1 MYDLVA
7 QRNWISQI
15 DRDLP
20 PYFTPEEVH
29 RILDLCENKRDHLL
43 INFLWQTGARVSE
56 VIQIHVSDIDFY
68 AGNIKIITLK
78 RKKPYHRYVPLNQ
91 LKGELADYLL
101 EKGLARN
108 DLIFPITRQRVF
120 GIVQKAV
127 LDAGYDKGA
136 PFASQTPQSPPK
148 QGRSHPHTFRH
159 SFAVNCILQN
169 IPLIMVQKWLG
180 HSSIQSTMVYLKIR
194 AEDTK
199 SFFDEVKF

>member
-1 MYDLVA
+1 MWRELLKQTMYDLVA

-29 RILDLCENKRDHLL
+29 RVLDLCEHKRDHLL
-43 INFLWQTGARVSE
+43 LNFLWQTGARVSE
-56 VIQIHVSDIDFY
+56 VIGVHISDIDFY
-68 AGNIKIITLK
+68 AGNVKMITLK
-78 RKKPYHRYVPLNQ
+78 RKKPYYRYVPLNQ

-120 GIVQKAV
+120 EIVQKAV
-127 LDAGYDKGA
+127 LDAGYDKERA
-136 PFASQTPQSPPK
+136 
-148 QGRSHPHTFRH
+148 HPHTFRH

-169 IPLIMVQKWLG
+169 IPLIVVQKWLG
-180 HSSIQSTMVYLKIR
+180 HSSIQSTMVYLKVR

-199 SFFDEVKF
+199 AFFDEIKF

>member
-68 AGNIKIITLK
+68 AGNVKIITLK
-78 RKKPYHRYVPLNQ
+78 RKKPYYRYIPLNQ

-101 EKGLARN
+101 EKGLTRN
-108 DLIFPITRQRVF
+108 DLIFPITRQQVF
-120 GIVQKAV
+120 NIVQKAV
-127 LDAGYDKGA
+127 LDAGYDKE
-136 PFASQTPQSPPK
+136 
-148 QGRSHPHTFRH
+148 RSHPHTFRH

-169 IPLIMVQKWLG
+169 IPLIVVQKWLG
-180 HSSIQSTMVYLKIR
+180 HSSIQSTMVYLKVR

-199 SFFDEVKF
+199 AFFDEIKF

>member
-15 DRDLP
+15 NKDLP

-29 RILDLCENKRDHLL
+29 RILDLCDRKRDQLL

-56 VIQIHVSDIDFY
+56 VIQVRVADVDFY
-68 AGNIKIITLK
+68 AGNMKIQTLK
-78 RKKPYHRYVPLNQ
+78 RKKPYYRYIPLNQ
-91 LKGELADYLL
+91 LKGNLADYLL
-101 EKGLARN
+101 EKGLVRN

-127 LDAGYDKGA
+127 LDAGYDN
-136 PFASQTPQSPPK
+136 
-148 QGRSHPHTFRH
+148 GRSHPHTFRH

-169 IPLIMVQKWLG
+169 IPLIVVQKWLG
-180 HSSIQSTMVYLKIR
+180 HSSIQSTMVYLKVR

-199 SFFDEVKF
+199 AFFDEIKF